1 MIRAADFLVS
11 LFGRILLS
19 PILLVFMLLV
29 WLQDRK
35 SPFYMAPRAAKG
47 GGTFKMVKLRSMVQ
61 NADKSGV
68 DSTANNDMRI
78 TKVGKVIRKFKL
90 DELTQLWNVLM
101 GEMSLVG
108 PRPQVQRDV
117 DLYTDVERQML
128 TVLPGITDFAS
139 IVFSDEGSI
148 LEGKSDPDL
157 AYNQLIRPWKSRL
170 ALFYI
175 EHRSLR
181 LNLKLVGLTAVAIV
195 NKPKALVGVQREL
208 RRLKADVKLVEVAG
222 RSNELTPFPPPGSDK
237 IVDSRATPSAVVEV
251 PVAGAL
257 TPDAATPAS

>member
-1 MIRAADFLVS
+1 MIRALDVVVSFLG
-11 LFGRILLS
+11 LLILS

-47 GGTFKMVKLRSMVQ
+47 GGTFKMVKLRSMVA

-90 DELTQLWNVLM
+90 DELTQLWNVLK

-117 DLYTDVERQML
+117 DLYTDVERRML
-128 TVLPGITDFAS
+128 TVTPGITDFAS
-139 IVFSDEGSI
+139 IVFSDEGTI
-148 LEGKSDPDL
+148 LEGRPDPDL
-157 AYNQLIRPWKSRL
+157 SYNQLIRPWKSRL

-175 EHRSLR
+175 DHRSVG
-181 LNLKLVGLTAVAIV
+181 LNLKLVAATATAIL
-195 NKPKALVGVQREL
+195 NKPKALQKVQNEL
-208 RRLKADVKLVEVAG
+208 RRLGADEQMIEVAG
-222 RSNELTPFPPPGSDK
+222 RTKELVPFPPPGTDE
-237 IVDSRATPSAVVEV
+237 IVQSRNVNALVEMPATAV
-251 PVAGAL
+251 PQA
-257 TPDAATPAS
+257 